1 MTVTEEL
8 VRKRAEH
15 NEGEIC
21 SLEELALH
29 QQDIEKIEF
38 LNKNCKKLRI
48 LYLQNNLISRI
59 ENINRLKELEYL
71 NLALNNIEII
81 ENLEGCESLK
91 KLELTVNFI
100 GDLTSVENLVNLGT
114 LEELYL
120 IGNPCTDYTGYRE
133 YVIATLPQL
142 KVLDG
147 EEIGKSERITAFQNL
162 SKHYK
167 TILKSQE
174 DYFYKRVCRFLSVNV
189 QALEKVQAQQRRET
203 FSKKLEENNGD
214 IEKIAKEFWQEKGP
228 YTPESRTETYEFLRL
243 QKEQE
248 SQKAAS
254 FEETK
259 PRRKIFFAEDGRP
272 YNINE
277 PKIEFKFYEEI
288 MENEQYF
295 VLDIA
300 AYKNMDTSLIDCDVQ
315 TNYVRV
321 TLRNKVFQMALPEEV
336 HPDKSSVQRSRVTG
350 RLLVRMPKVKSSSII
365 EPQNTKWKRTTGS
378 VEKTESKDKMKGG
391 KSNFLTVGETT
402 ASVDWRNITNAEDS
416 RSGDLEMQKRAPVH
430 RRKERENSPSF
441 VDNPD
446 VPPLE

>member
-1 MTVTEEL
+1 MVRITEEL

-29 QQDIEKIEF
+29 QQDIEK
-38 LNKNCKKLRI
+38 I

-81 ENLEGCESLK
+81 ENLEG
-91 KLELTVNFI
+91 
-100 GDLTSVENLVNLGT
+100 
-114 LEELYL
+114 
-120 IGNPCTDYTGYRE
+120 NPCTDYAGYRE

-142 KVLDG
+142 KILDG
-147 EEIGKSERITAFQNL
+147 EEIGKAERITAFQNL

-167 TILKSQE
+167 SILNSQE
-174 DYFYKRVCRFLSVNV
+174 EYFHRR
-189 QALEKVQAQQRRET
+189 AHEKVQAQQRKER
-203 FSKKLEENNGD
+203 FSEKLKENNGD
-214 IEKIAKEFWQEKGP
+214 IGKIAEEFWQEKGP
-228 YTPESRTETYEFLRL
+228 YTPESRSETYEFLRL

-248 SQKAAS
+248 SKKTTS
-254 FEETK
+254 YEKTK
-259 PRRKIFFAEDGRP
+259 PRRKVFFAEDGRP

-277 PKIEFKFYEEI
+277 PKVEFKFYEEI
-288 MENEQYF
+288 KGNEQYF
-295 VLDIA
+295 VLDVA
-300 AYKNMDTSLIDCDVQ
+300 AYRNMDTTLIDCDVQ

-350 RLLVRMPKVKSSSII
+350 RLLVRMPKVRASSMI
-365 EPQNTKWKRTTGS
+365 EPRIVQANHTAGCI
-378 VEKTESKDKMKGG
+378 EKTESKEKGKER
-391 KSNFLTVGETT
+391 KSNFLTVGETK
-402 ASVDWRNITNAEDS
+402 ASVDWRNITNTGDS
-416 RSGDLEMQKRAPVH
+416 HLRDLEMAKRAPVN
-430 RRKERENSPSF
+430 RRKERKNSPSF